1 MKKIYSFLL
10 IVAFIIP
17 SVISSRADEGM
28 WLPNLIKSLNYA
40 DMQRLG
46 CKLTPEQIYDINHS
60 SIKDAIFQLVKE
72 SNGDYQGF
80 CTGEIVSGSGLMFT
94 NHHCGYDAAATLSSV
109 EHDYLTD
116 GFWAKSKDQELSA
129 EGLCVSHLI
138 RIETVTDKILKDVT
152 VGMDESARKDA
163 IKKAI
168 KALEKEAKETSGY
181 EAKVKEMYL
190 GNEYYLFVY
199 EVFKDVRMV
208 GFPPSSI
215 GKFGGDTDNWMWP
228 RHTGD
233 FSIFRVYASKDGK
246 PAKYS
251 KDNVPYTPLYSLA
264 ISTKGVK
271 QNDFTMILGYPGT
284 TERYLSS
291 YGMKYKMNTFD
302 PTVVKLL
309 GKKLDVWKEAMDKSD
324 AVRIAMAS
332 QYAMIANGYKNF
344 KGEQLN
350 LKQTDAISIKESIE
364 AEFTKWV
371 EQSPENKKRFGNVLA
386 GIDSC
391 YAQMNASGSLLF
403 YASLALLQGSSQVM
417 QMQAYMPLSNL
428 LKDSKNNKAQ
438 IEEQVTE
445 LKKNLDEDFKDYLPE
460 MDMKAFSALLKMY
473 CADIPADK
481 QLKFFTEE
489 LPKQYKGDDVNAQI
503 DNFINTLTTKS
514 IFTDKARMQKFLD
527 KPSQKTLDSDPL
539 YKYAQSIF
547 GAYQMTLVPGYL
559 AIQGKLKPLEREF
572 EAGLMLSQPSR
583 KFYPDANST
592 FRLTYGTV
600 QPYDPRDGA
609 HFKYMTYMDGI
620 MEKMDNSNDE
630 FKVPAKL
637 VELYKNKDFGAYADE
652 NGKMP
657 VAFISDNDITG
668 GNSGS
673 PILNGNGELIGLA
686 FDGNWEWLCG
696 NLVFNEKLQRTINVD
711 VRYVLFVIDKFAG
724 AKNIIDELN
733 IVKN

>member
-1 MKKIYSFLL
+1 MKKMYSFILM
-10 IVAFIIP
+10 VAFIVP
-17 SVISSRADEGM
+17 SVFNSVADEGM

-46 CKLTPEQIYDINHS
+46 CKLTPEQIYDINHA
-60 SIKDAIFQLVKE
+60 SIKDAIFQLLNE
-72 SNGDYQGF
+72 ANGDYQGF
-80 CTGEIVSGSGLMFT
+80 CTGEIVSGSGLLFT
-94 NHHCGYDAAATLSSV
+94 NHHCGYDAAAKLSSV
-109 EHDYLTD
+109 EHDYLSD
-116 GFWAKSKDQELSA
+116 GYWAKSKDQELSA

-138 RIETVTDKILKDVT
+138 RIETVTDRILKDIT
-152 VGMDESARKDA
+152 VGMDETARKDA

-168 KALEKEAKETSGY
+168 KALEKETKEASGY

-199 EVFKDVRMV
+199 EIFKDVRLV

-233 FSIFRVYASKDGK
+233 FSIFRVYVSKDGK
-246 PAKYS
+246 AAKYS
-251 KDNVPYTPLYSLA
+251 KDNVPYTPLYSLP
-264 ISTKGVK
+264 ISIKGVK
-271 QNDFTMILGYPGT
+271 QNDFTMIMGYPGT

-309 GKKLDVWKEAMDKSD
+309 GKKLDIWKEAMDKSD
-324 AVRIAMAS
+324 ATRIALAS
-332 QYAMIANGYKNF
+332 QYSMFANGYKNF
-344 KGEQLN
+344 KGEELN
-350 LKQTDAISIKESIE
+350 LKQTDAISMKEAIE
-364 AEFTKWV
+364 TEFTKWV
-371 EQSPENKKRFGNVLA
+371 EQNPENKKRFGNVLA

-403 YASLALLQGSSQVM
+403 YASLALLQGSTQVM
-417 QMQAYMPLSNL
+417 QMQSFMPLDNL
-428 LKDSKNNKAQ
+428 LKDTKANKTQ
-438 IEEQVTE
+438 IDDQIAD
-445 LKKNLDEDFKDYLPE
+445 LKKNLDEDFKDYYAE
-460 MDMKAFSALLKMY
+460 VDMKAFSALLKMY
-473 CADIPADK
+473 CTDIPADK

-489 LPKQYKGDDVNAQI
+489 MPKQYKGSDVNAQI
-503 DNFINTLTTKS
+503 DNFIEVLKTKS

-527 KPSQKTLDSDPL
+527 KPSSKKLESDAMFT
-539 YKYAQSIF
+539 YAKSIF
-547 GAYQMTLVPGYL
+547 GAYQMTLVPSYL
-559 AIQGKLKPLEREF
+559 AVQNKLKPLEREF
-572 EAGLMLSQPSR
+572 EAGLMLCQPNR

-609 HFKYMTYMDGI
+609 HYKYMTYMEGI
-620 MEKMDNSNDE
+620 MEKMDNTNDE
-630 FKVPAKL
+630 FKVPDKL
-637 VELYKNKDFGAYADE
+637 VELYKKKDFGPYADE

-657 VAFISDNDITG
+657 VAFLSDNDITG

-673 PILNGNGELIGLA
+673 PIMNGNGELVGLA

-696 NLVFNEKLQRTINVD
+696 NLVFNQTMQRTINVD
-711 VRYVLFVIDKFAG
+711 IRYVLFVIDKFAG
-724 AKNIIDELN
+724 AKNIVDELN